1 MCWHACLPTAVSYAK
16 SSSSSEE
23 LVDQYSSEELPFSK
37 FKRAWKSIVS
47 SSSTAVVCFG
57 LDPPKSDHRVFL
69 RAAFFAA
76 AAASRAARAAF
87 FAASFSALAF
97 SFAARSFAFSA
108 GVFELHSHPR
118 DFFWFFELEDV
129 EGSAGGGG
137 AQGLSK
143 AVASPSSRDIT
154 APATAFATKPAA
166 AAWFASTSSTTPIAS
181 SLATS
186 RTRSSSVWRHIA
198 KRRGPALRS
207 HSCFSNT
214 SFSFVGRSA
223 STSHTAPQISSASS
237 RHIRS
242 TVLVAASRSSS
253 RLFPYSA
260 KSRATS
266 AERLSSFSPS
276 RSSFS

>member
-1 MCWHACLPTAVSYAK
+1 MSYAK

-37 FKRAWKSIVS
+37 FKRAWKSIAS
-47 SSSTAVVCFG
+47 SCSTAICCFG
-57 LDPPKSDHRVFL
+57 FDPPKSDHRVFL
-69 RAAFFAA
+69 RAALFAA
-76 AAASRAARAAF
+76 AAASFAAF
-87 FAASFSALAF
+87 AAFAFAAFSALAF

-108 GVFELHSHPR
+108 GVFELHSHPPY
-118 DFFWFFELEDV
+118 FFWVFEPALDEFCA
-129 EGSAGGGG
+129 AGGGG
-137 AQGLSK
+137 AQGLSS
-143 AVASPSSRDIT
+143 AEASPSSRAIT

-186 RTRSSSVWRHIA
+186 RTRSSRAWRHIA
-198 KRRGPALRS
+198 SLRGPALLS
-207 HSCFSNT
+207 HSCFSNA

-223 STSHTAPQISSASS
+223 STSATAPQISSASS

-242 TVLVAASRSSS
+242 TVTVATSRSSS
-253 RLFPYSA
+253 VRLFPYSA
-260 KSRATS
+260 KSRATENIGGAS
-266 AERLSSFSPS
+266 RDRERSSFSPS